1 VKNKWVIRIALAL
14 VLIITAISL
23 FNNLSIS
30 HTDAQGILH
39 NLFIKVADSQVE
51 IIQVTLPSDSVTI
64 HIRDRLHLIDVSLV
78 YANKELILQKI
89 VSNEESESKIVSI
102 GKDFTS
108 GELVGSTWRLSEK
121 ATLENRAALKKSIV
135 EEIIKKLQGNEWRSV
150 SEETI
155 QGKRVDKVKSEHLDS
170 VEFVYFDYETGL
182 PVRQELFNKDNLGN
196 PLSTA
201 ERIEE
206 YSYLEAIPFEFLDTK
221 HVIIQKG
228 PAPIQRDIAD

>member
-1 VKNKWVIRIALAL
+1 VKKKWVIRIALAL
-14 VLIITAISL
+14 ILIITVISL

-30 HTDAQGILH
+30 HTDAQGIVH
-39 NLFIKVADSQVE
+39 NSSIKVADSHVE
-51 IIQVTLPSDSVTI
+51 IIQATLPNDRVTI
-64 HIRDRLHLIDVSLV
+64 HIRDRRNLMDVSLE

-89 VSNEESESKIVSI
+89 VSNEESETKIVSI

-121 ATLENRAALKKSIV
+121 ATLENRTALKKSIV
-135 EEIIKKLQGNEWRSV
+135 EEIIKKLQANEWRSV

-155 QGKRVDKVKSEHLDS
+155 QGKKVDKVKSEHLDS
-170 VEFVYFDYETGL
+170 VEFVYFDFETGL
-182 PVRQELFNKDNLGN
+182 PVKQELFIKDKLDN

-221 HVIIQKG
+221 HVVIQKG